1 MNLRQRRRPVAPVSP
16 AFEEMLM
23 ILRFALGAA
32 GLVIAMVVT
41 MAVAATMA
49 SVPAFAEVPP
59 VIAQAPQNAPATTAP
74 SAEPFGEETTLTA
87 KAVISTKGTG
97 TWENAFQT
105 ITGAFK
111 KLKAYADK
119 EGVKI
124 DGMPMTVFTSTDDT
138 GFQYLAAMPI
148 AEAPKNTPHGDIALG
163 QSPDGR
169 ALKFIHHGSY
179 DDLDNTYEAI
189 TNYLD
194 EKRLEAKDVFI
205 EEYVTDPLTADPK
218 KLTVNVYVLLK

>member
-1 MNLRQRRRPVAPVSP
+1 
-16 AFEEMLM
+16 M
-23 ILRFALGAA
+23 IPRFALGAA
-32 GLVIAMVVT
+32 GLAIAM
-41 MAVAATMA
+41 AMA
-49 SVPAFAEVPP
+49 STLAFAEVPP
-59 VIAQAPQNAPATTAP
+59 VVVQAPQNPPATTAP

-87 KAVISTKGTG
+87 KTVITTKGTG
-97 TWENAFQT
+97 TWDNAFQT

-119 EGVKI
+119 EGVKTE
-124 DGMPMTVFTSTDDT
+124 GLPMTVFTSTDDT
-138 GFQYLAAMPI
+138 GFQYQASIPVT
-148 AEAPKNTPHGDIALG
+148 EAPKNAPHGDITLG

>member
-1 MNLRQRRRPVAPVSP
+1 
-16 AFEEMLM
+16 M
-23 ILRFALGAA
+23 IPRFALGAA
-32 GLVIAMVVT
+32 GLAIAM
-41 MAVAATMA
+41 AMA
-49 SVPAFAEVPP
+49 STLAFAEVPP
-59 VIAQAPQNAPATTAP
+59 VVAQAPQNPPATTAP

-87 KAVISTKGTG
+87 KTVITTKGTG
-97 TWENAFQT
+97 TWDNAFQT

-111 KLKAYADK
+111 KLKAYSDK
-119 EGVKI
+119 EGVKTE
-124 DGMPMTVFTSTDDT
+124 GLPMTVFTSTDDT
-138 GFQYLAAMPI
+138 GFQYQASI
-148 AEAPKNTPHGDIALG
+148 VVTEAPKNAPHGDITLG
-163 QSPDGR
+163 QSPEGR

>member
-1 MNLRQRRRPVAPVSP
+1 MNQRQRRRPAAPVSP

-32 GLVIAMVVT
+32 GMMIATTVA
-41 MAVAATMA
+41 MAVATTTA
-49 SVPAFAEVPP
+49 SVVAFAEVPP
-59 VIAQAPQNAPATTAP
+59 VIAQAPQSPPAT
-74 SAEPFGEETTLTA
+74 AEPFGEETTLSA
-87 KAVISTKGTG
+87 KTVISTKGAG
-97 TWENAFQT
+97 TWDNAFQT

-124 DGMPMTVFTSTDDT
+124 DGMPMTVFTSTDDA
-138 GFQYLAAMPI
+138 GFQYLAAIPI
-148 AEAPKNTPHGDIALG
+148 AEAPKNAPHGDIALG

-194 EKRLEAKDVFI
+194 EKRLEAKDMFI
-205 EEYVTDPLTADPK
+205 EEYVSDPLTADPK